1 MFELSPQFP
10 DRFFASNFSVGP
22 VDFVAAAAPKADV
35 RPARRRAV
43 PCRWLHTGEY
53 CRVLRHSLR
62 VCAWPNSAARS
73 VTPCAQ
79 RDVYH
84 LAQEGSNVPTGL
96 VFSSLMVRRRHL
108 KYRRH

>member
-43 PCRWLHTGEY
+43 PLAAHRG
-53 CRVLRHSLR
+53 VLPSTASLVAHLR
-62 VCAWPNSAARS
+62 MAQQRS
-73 VTPCAQ
+73 TICHAM
-79 RDVYH
+79 R
-84 LAQEGSNVPTGL
+84 TT
-96 VFSSLMVRRRHL
+96 
-108 KYRRH
+108 